1 MELDQ
6 ISGLLICFPLA
17 SDQEPRKKNKLKS
30 LKEYQNICQQRP
42 KHSFS
47 HAPFLDNTGAE
58 LRALKGVPAVCFK
71 ISWTGNTC
79 ANVIHLAVAGQ
90 VWSPPVQASLH
101 AQAEAAS
108 SSPGCRKPI
117 WLSQMGLVIQQCG
130 FSGCLRWHKLRL
142 PPKAVVTPFPP
153 ALIPALSLSWCPA
166 ASGWEKRCCF
176 LMGCF
181 GSVAGR
187 AVCNGGSQPTAL
199 PIQFKDLCRSEI
211 QVVAQAVPQTSGP
224 MSAWKAPQ
232 DCTNRD
238 WKL

>member
-1 MELDQ
+1 M
-6 ISGLLICFPLA
+6 LLSLTILGQSCVLWREYLLFALKYPEQAIPVLMSSIWQWQVRSEA
-17 SDQEPRKKNKLKS
+17 PPFKLPSMLKLKLLPVRQAAES
-30 LKEYQNICQQRP
+30 
-42 KHSFS
+42 
-47 HAPFLDNTGAE
+47 PFDWA
-58 LRALKGVPAVCFK
+58 K
-71 ISWTGNTC
+71 W
-79 ANVIHLAVAGQ
+79 
-90 VWSPPVQASLH
+90 VWSSGGTETYSTDCFML
-101 AQAEAAS
+101 
-108 SSPGCRKPI
+108 C
-117 WLSQMGLVIQQCG
+117 MGNQQDQQCG

>member
-1 MELDQ
+1 MFLSLTILGQSCVLWREC
-6 ISGLLICFPLA
+6 LLF
-17 SDQEPRKKNKLKS
+17 
-30 LKEYQNICQQRP
+30 
-42 KHSFS
+42 
-47 HAPFLDNTGAE
+47 
-58 LRALKGVPAVCFK
+58 ALKYPEQAIPVLMSSIWQWQVRSEAPPFK
-71 ISWTGNTC
+71 LPSRLELKLLPVRQAAESPFDW
-79 ANVIHLAVAGQ
+79 AKW
-90 VWSPPVQASLH
+90 VWSSGGTETYSTDCCMP
-101 AQAEAAS
+101 
-108 SSPGCRKPI
+108 C
-117 WLSQMGLVIQQCG
+117 MGNQQDQQCG
-130 FSGCLRWHKLRL
+130 FSGCLCWHKLRL

-187 AVCNGGSQPTAL
+187 AVRYGGSQPTAL
-199 PIQFKDLCRSEI
+199 PVQFKDLRRSEI

>member
-1 MELDQ
+1 M
-6 ISGLLICFPLA
+6 LLSLTILGQSCVLWREYLLFALKYPEQAIPVLMSSIWQWQVRSEA
-17 SDQEPRKKNKLKS
+17 PPFKLPSMLKLKLLPVRQAAES
-30 LKEYQNICQQRP
+30 
-42 KHSFS
+42 
-47 HAPFLDNTGAE
+47 PFDWA
-58 LRALKGVPAVCFK
+58 R
-71 ISWTGNTC
+71 W
-79 ANVIHLAVAGQ
+79 
-90 VWSPPVQASLH
+90 VWSSSNVDSQAAYAGTNLGFP
-101 AQAEAAS
+101 Q
-108 SSPGCRKPI
+108 KQ
-117 WLSQMGLVIQQCG
+117 WLPLS
-130 FSGCLRWHKLRL
+130 
-142 PPKAVVTPFPP
+142 PP
-153 ALIPALSLSWCPA
+153 ALIPPLSLSWCPA